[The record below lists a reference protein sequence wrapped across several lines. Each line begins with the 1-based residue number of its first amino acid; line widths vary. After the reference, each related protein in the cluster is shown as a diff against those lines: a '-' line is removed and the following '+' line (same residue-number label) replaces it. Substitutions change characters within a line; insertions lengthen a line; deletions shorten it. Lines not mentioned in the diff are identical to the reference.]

1 MEGKEGKGNLPIFHL
16 FLPFTFHVSCFTFHE
31 YAIHNTL
38 HVLRFTKEIFM
49 QVEIARHAL
58 DRVPLSII
66 FDDSTVLV
74 NLNYFFMRDRNLVDG
89 QNRRWEDVPV
99 VHPESFTREFAEW
112 CLEHG
117 VRGKY
122 SIVPCPAAIG
132 RIDEGLPLFSKAQQE
147 SWMKMCREVI
157 TPAFDITPEMIT
169 HTFVVDL
176 KTFQPIDPQLWE
188 QWGWHNLPVDQE
200 ELVTDYIATACQILD
215 NVGLTPEGVT
225 SPGGFGNPIPFYA
238 KVTGVAVR
246 KVTGN
251 PTPYF
256 FKRVSSDG
264 PVETPVWYADREAGT
279 AVGEIIASTGDW
291 TGSWT
296 GYGEVNADK
305 YITAD
310 LGGGRLPAVIDAGDP
325 AVLISHWQG
334 FYGLHND
341 DRRGFNAFK
350 TVVRRLKE
358 RDPNGERTQWRKCSE
373 ITNYACAREMAEI
386 KVEDHT
392 VQLDLPVR
400 VPDFTLRLTGVA
412 PRGVSVDEKPL
423 TQAATRA
430 AFKSGTFFTEGNVTF
445 AAFDPT
451 ERRITVEFQTQ

>member
-1 MEGKEGKGNLPIFHL
+1 
-16 FLPFTFHVSCFTFHE
+16 
-31 YAIHNTL
+31 
-38 HVLRFTKEIFM
+38 M
-49 QVEIARHAL
+49 QIEIARHAL

-89 QNRRWEDVPV
+89 ENRRWQDVPV
-99 VHPESFTREFAEW
+99 VHPESFVREFAEW

-117 VRGKY
+117 VRGKF
-122 SIVPCPAAIG
+122 SVVPCPAALG

-147 SWMKMCREVI
+147 SWLRMCKEVI
-157 TPAFDITPEMIT
+157 TPAYDITPEMIT
-169 HTFVVDL
+169 HTVVVDP
-176 KTFQPIDPQLWE
+176 KTCEPMESGIWE
-188 QWGWHNLPVDQE
+188 QYDWNNLPVDQE
-200 ELVTDYIATACQILD
+200 ELVIDYITTACQILE
-215 NVGLTPEGVT
+215 NVGLSPEGVT
-225 SPGGFGNPIPFYA
+225 SPGGFGNPLDFYA
-238 KVTGVAVR
+238 KVVGIATRA
-246 KVTGN
+246 VTGN

-264 PVETPVWYADREAGT
+264 PVETPVWYADRETGT

-296 GYGEVNADK
+296 GYGEVNVDK

-310 LGGGRLPAVIDAGDP
+310 LAGGRLPAVIDAGDP

-358 RDPNGERTQWRKCSE
+358 RDPKGERTQWRKCSE

-386 KVEDHT
+386 MVEGNT
-392 VQLDLPVR
+392 IRLDLPVR
-400 VPDFTLRLTGVA
+400 VPDLTLRLTGVDV
-412 PRGVSVDEKPL
+412 RGVSADGKDL
-423 TQAATRA
+423 NRAGSRA
-430 AFKSGTFFTEGNVTF
+430 AFKSNTFFTENNITF
-445 AAFDPT
+445 VAFNPT
-451 ERRITVEFQTQ
+451 HRQSVIEVQA

>member
-1 MEGKEGKGNLPIFHL
+1 
-16 FLPFTFHVSCFTFHE
+16 
-31 YAIHNTL
+31 
-38 HVLRFTKEIFM
+38 M

-89 QNRRWEDVPV
+89 ENRRWQDVPV
-99 VHPESFTREFAEW
+99 VHPESFVREFAEW

-117 VRGKY
+117 VRGKF
-122 SIVPCPAAIG
+122 SVVPCPAALG

-147 SWMKMCREVI
+147 SWLQMCREVI
-157 TPAFDITPEMIT
+157 TPAYDITPEMIT
-169 HTFVVDL
+169 HTVVVDP
-176 KTFQPIDPQLWE
+176 KTCKPLESGIWE
-188 QWGWHNLPVDQE
+188 QYDWNNLPVDQE
-200 ELVTDYIATACQILD
+200 ELVIDYITTACQILE

-225 SPGGFGNPIPFYA
+225 SPGGFGNPLDFYA
-238 KVTGVAVR
+238 KVVGIAAR
-246 KVTGN
+246 EVTGN

-256 FKRVSSDG
+256 FKRVSGDG
-264 PVETPVWYADREAGT
+264 PVETPVWYADRETGT

-296 GYGEVNADK
+296 GYGEVNVDK

-310 LGGGRLPAVIDAGDP
+310 LAGGRLPAVIDAGDP

-358 RDPNGERTQWRKCSE
+358 RDPDGERTQWRTCSE

-386 KVEDHT
+386 MVEENKIR
-392 VQLDLPVR
+392 LDLPVR
-400 VPDFTLRLTGVA
+400 VPDLTLRLTGVDV
-412 PRGVSVDEKPL
+412 RGVSVDGENL
-423 TQAATRA
+423 ARAGSRA
-430 AFKSGTFFTEGNVTF
+430 AFKSNTFFTENNVTF
-445 AAFDPT
+445 VAFNPT
-451 ERRITVEFQTQ
+451 HRQPVIEIQA

>member
-1 MEGKEGKGNLPIFHL
+1 
-16 FLPFTFHVSCFTFHE
+16 
-31 YAIHNTL
+31 
-38 HVLRFTKEIFM
+38 M

-89 QNRRWEDVPV
+89 ENRRWQDVPV
-99 VHPESFTREFAEW
+99 VHPESFVREFAEW

-117 VRGKY
+117 VRGKF
-122 SIVPCPAAIG
+122 SVVPCPAALG

-147 SWMKMCREVI
+147 SWLQMCREVI
-157 TPAFDITPEMIT
+157 TPAYDITPEMIT
-169 HTFVVDL
+169 HTVVVNP
-176 KTFQPIDPQLWE
+176 KTCKPLESGMWE
-188 QWGWHNLPVDQE
+188 QYDWNNLPVDQE
-200 ELVTDYIATACQILD
+200 ELVIDYITTACQILE

-225 SPGGFGNPIPFYA
+225 SPGGFGNPLDFYA
-238 KVTGVAVR
+238 KVVGIAAR
-246 KVTGN
+246 EVTGN

-256 FKRVSSDG
+256 FKRVSGDG
-264 PVETPVWYADREAGT
+264 PVEMPVWYADRETGT

-296 GYGEVNADK
+296 GYGEVNVDK

-310 LGGGRLPAVIDAGDP
+310 LAGGRLPAVIDAGDP

-373 ITNYACAREMAEI
+373 ITNYACAREMAEVV
-386 KVEDHT
+386 VEGNT
-392 VQLDLPVR
+392 IRLDLPVC
-400 VPDFTLRLTGVA
+400 VPDFTLRLTGVDVRA
-412 PRGVSVDEKPL
+412 ISVDGKDL
-423 TQAATRA
+423 TRA
-430 AFKSGTFFTEGNVTF
+430 GSRTAFKSNTFFTENNATF
-445 AAFDPT
+445 VAFNPT
-451 ERRITVEFQTQ
+451 HRQPVIEVQV

>member
-1 MEGKEGKGNLPIFHL
+1 
-16 FLPFTFHVSCFTFHE
+16 
-31 YAIHNTL
+31 
-38 HVLRFTKEIFM
+38 M

-89 QNRRWEDVPV
+89 ENRRWQDVPV
-99 VHPESFTREFAEW
+99 VHPESFVREFAEW

-122 SIVPCPAAIG
+122 SVVPCPAALG

-147 SWMKMCREVI
+147 SWLQMCREVI
-157 TPAFDITPEMIT
+157 TPAYDITPEMIT
-169 HTFVVDL
+169 HTVVVDP
-176 KTFQPIDPQLWE
+176 KTCKPLESGIWE
-188 QWGWHNLPVDQE
+188 QYNWNNLPVDQE
-200 ELVTDYIATACQILD
+200 ELVIDYITTACQILE

-225 SPGGFGNPIPFYA
+225 SPGGFGNPLDFYA
-238 KVTGVAVR
+238 KVVGIAAR
-246 KVTGN
+246 EVTGN

-256 FKRVSSDG
+256 FKRVSADG
-264 PVETPVWYADREAGT
+264 PVETPVWYADRETGT

-296 GYGEVNADK
+296 GYGEVNVDK
-305 YITAD
+305 YISAD
-310 LGGGRLPAVIDAGDP
+310 LQGGRLPAVIDAGDP
-325 AVLISHWQG
+325 GVLISHWQG

-386 KVEDHT
+386 VVEENNIR
-392 VQLDLPVR
+392 LDLPVC
-400 VPDFTLRLTGVA
+400 VPDLTLRLAGVDV
-412 PRGVSVDEKPL
+412 RGVSADGADL
-423 TQAATRA
+423 TRA
-430 AFKSGTFFTEGNVTF
+430 RNRASFKSATFFAENNTTF
-445 AAFDPT
+445 VAFSPT
-451 ERRITVEFQTQ
+451 HRQPVIEVQA

>member
-1 MEGKEGKGNLPIFHL
+1 
-16 FLPFTFHVSCFTFHE
+16 
-31 YAIHNTL
+31 
-38 HVLRFTKEIFM
+38 M
-49 QVEIARHAL
+49 QIEIARHAL

-89 QNRRWEDVPV
+89 ENRRWQDVPV
-99 VHPESFTREFAEW
+99 VHPESFVREFAEW

-117 VRGKY
+117 VRGKF
-122 SIVPCPAAIG
+122 SVVPCPAALG

-147 SWMKMCREVI
+147 SWLRMCKEVI
-157 TPAFDITPEMIT
+157 TPAYDITPEMIT
-169 HTFVVDL
+169 HTVVVDP
-176 KTFQPIDPQLWE
+176 KTCKPLESGIWE
-188 QWGWHNLPVDQE
+188 QYDWNNLPVDQE
-200 ELVTDYIATACQILD
+200 ELVIDYITTACQILE

-225 SPGGFGNPIPFYA
+225 SPGGFGNPLDFYA
-238 KVTGVAVR
+238 KVVGIAAR
-246 KVTGN
+246 AVTGN

-264 PVETPVWYADREAGT
+264 PVETPVWYADRETGT

-296 GYGEVNADK
+296 GYGEVNVDK

-310 LGGGRLPAVIDAGDP
+310 LDGGRLPAVIDAGDP

-373 ITNYACAREMAEI
+373 ITNYACAREMAEVA
-386 KVEDHT
+386 VEGNT
-392 VQLDLPVR
+392 IRLDLPVR
-400 VPDFTLRLTGVA
+400 VPDLTLRLTGADV
-412 PRGVSVDEKPL
+412 RGVSADGKDL
-423 TQAATRA
+423 TRAGSRA
-430 AFKSGTFFTEGNVTF
+430 AFKSNTFFTENNVTF
-445 AAFDPT
+445 VAFNPT
-451 ERRITVEFQTQ
+451 HRQSVIEVQV

>member
-1 MEGKEGKGNLPIFHL
+1 
-16 FLPFTFHVSCFTFHE
+16 
-31 YAIHNTL
+31 
-38 HVLRFTKEIFM
+38 M
-49 QVEIARHAL
+49 QIEIARHAL

-89 QNRRWEDVPV
+89 ENRRWQDVPV
-99 VHPESFTREFAEW
+99 VHPESFVREFAEW

-117 VRGKY
+117 VRGKF
-122 SIVPCPAAIG
+122 SVVPCPAALG

-147 SWMKMCREVI
+147 SWLRMCKEVI
-157 TPAFDITPEMIT
+157 TPAYDITPEMIT
-169 HTFVVDL
+169 HTVVVDP
-176 KTFQPIDPQLWE
+176 KTCKPLESGIWE
-188 QWGWHNLPVDQE
+188 QYDWNNLPVDQE
-200 ELVTDYIATACQILD
+200 ELVIDYITTACQILQ

-225 SPGGFGNPIPFYA
+225 SPGGFGNPLDFYA
-238 KVTGVAVR
+238 KVVGIAAR
-246 KVTGN
+246 AVTGN

-264 PVETPVWYADREAGT
+264 SVETPVWYADRETGT

-296 GYGEVNADK
+296 GYGEVNVDK

-310 LGGGRLPAVIDAGDP
+310 LAGGRLPAVIDAGDP

-358 RDPNGERTQWRKCSE
+358 RDPKGERTQWRKCSE

-386 KVEDHT
+386 MVEGNT
-392 VQLDLPVR
+392 IRLDLPVR
-400 VPDFTLRLTGVA
+400 VPDLTLRLTGVDV
-412 PRGVSVDEKPL
+412 RGVSADGKEL
-423 TQAATRA
+423 TRAGSRA
-430 AFKSGTFFTEGNVTF
+430 AFKSNTFFTENNVTF
-445 AAFDPT
+445 VAFNPT
-451 ERRITVEFQTQ
+451 HRQPVIEIKA

>member
-1 MEGKEGKGNLPIFHL
+1 
-16 FLPFTFHVSCFTFHE
+16 
-31 YAIHNTL
+31 
-38 HVLRFTKEIFM
+38 M

-89 QNRRWEDVPV
+89 ENRRWQDVPV
-99 VHPESFTREFAEW
+99 VHPESFVREFAEW

-122 SIVPCPAAIG
+122 SVVPCPAALG

-147 SWMKMCREVI
+147 SWLQMCREVI
-157 TPAFDITPEMIT
+157 TPAYDITPEMIT
-169 HTFVVDL
+169 HTVVVDP
-176 KTFQPIDPQLWE
+176 KTCKPLESGIWE
-188 QWGWHNLPVDQE
+188 QYDWNNLPVDQE
-200 ELVTDYIATACQILD
+200 ELVIDYITTACQILE

-225 SPGGFGNPIPFYA
+225 SPGGFGDPLDFYA
-238 KVTGVAVR
+238 KVVGIAAR
-246 KVTGN
+246 QVTGN

-256 FKRVSSDG
+256 FKRVSADG
-264 PVETPVWYADREAGT
+264 PVEMPVWYADREAGT

-296 GYGEVNADK
+296 GYGEVNVDK
-305 YITAD
+305 YISAD
-310 LGGGRLPAVIDAGDP
+310 LQGGRLPAVIDAGDP
-325 AVLISHWQG
+325 GVLISHWQG

-386 KVEDHT
+386 VVEDNT
-392 VQLDLPVR
+392 IRLDLPVR
-400 VPDFTLRLTGVA
+400 VPDLTLRLTGVDV
-412 PRGVSVDEKPL
+412 RGVSVDGADL
-423 TQAATRA
+423 TRA
-430 AFKSGTFFTEGNVTF
+430 GSRTAFKSQTFFIENDTTF
-445 AAFDPT
+445 VAFNPT
-451 ERRITVEFQTQ
+451 HRQPVIEIQV